1 MKKLSILLV
10 FVLLL
15 GCLFL
20 VACGGTGDN
29 GDDTGDGGQTGGGE
43 QTGGSEQGGEV
54 DNGYTIIVKDQFG
67 NAMTGVNLQI
77 CHGDLSLGNCLK
89 PKDVDEN
96 GKAFYSY
103 SGTLEN
109 ARVQI
114 NSVPENVEKPT
125 DYIFFENDS
134 KTLEIT
140 LRRVVKITVNAVD
153 KAGNKLAYIS
163 VSAYKVGN
171 GLGGLVEAKETN
183 SEGVCEFVL
192 DSGLYSLIFEPK
204 NLAFK
209 LTNGNSEGDSSTY
222 TLKEGEN
229 SFTAIF
235 EESTE
240 AISYTITVK
249 DADGNPLQ
257 GVTVSFYSMDYTKL
271 YSPITDENGQVTA
284 SLANGDYLASAE
296 VDSTKNAQVYIFEK
310 NNTCKGEIS
319 VYNTQA
325 GGFKFNAIMILGQSE
340 FTVEAGKTQWICV
353 YNPNGETV
361 SFVNNEG
368 LTITGDG
375 EFSDNTFTFSEIDGN
390 KGYIKVENNS
400 EGAITYTAIIDSAL
414 VPTPY
419 GE

>member
-10 FVLLL
+10 FVLLF

-20 VACGGTGDN
+20 VACGGNGDN
-29 GDDTGDGGQTGGGE
+29 GDGTGNGGQEGGGE
-43 QTGGSEQGGEV
+43 QSGGEGQGGGEEA
-54 DNGYTIIVKDQFG
+54 NGYTIIVKDQFG

-140 LRRVVKITVNAVD
+140 LRRITKITVNATD
-153 KAGNKLAYIS
+153 EAGNKLAYINVS
-163 VSAYKVGN
+163 VNKVGS
-171 GLGGLVEAKETN
+171 GVGGLVETKETN
-183 SEGVCEFVL
+183 SEGVCEFTI
-192 DSGLYSLIFEPK
+192 DAGLYSLYFEAK
-204 NLAFK
+204 NDSYK
-209 LTNGNSEGDSSTY
+209 LTNGDSENSSIY

-235 EESTE
+235 SQSTE
-240 AISYTITVK
+240 AISYSITLK
-249 DADGNPLQ
+249 DSDGNPLKD
-257 GVTVSFYSMDYTKL
+257 VVVSFYSMEYAKL
-271 YSPITDENGQVTA
+271 TSVTTDINGKAET
-284 SLANGDYLASAE
+284 SLVNGDYFAVAE
-296 VDSTKNAQVYIFEK
+296 VEATKNAQTYIFVK
-310 NNTCKGEIS
+310 NNTNKGEIT
-319 VYNTQA
+319 VYDTQA
-325 GGFKFNAIMILGQSE
+325 GVNKFNAIMIVGQKE
-340 FTVEAGKTQWICV
+340 LTVGAGETQWIYV
-353 YNPNGETV
+353 YNPNGESV
-361 SFVNNEG
+361 LFVNNEG

-375 EFSDNTFTFSEIDGN
+375 KFSDNTFTFEEIDGN
-390 KGYIKVENNS
+390 KGYIKVVNDSQNDV
-400 EGAITYTAIIDSAL
+400 TYTAIIDEIL

-419 GE
+419 N